1 MRSRVSAVC
10 VHSPYCMYEFESSLQ
25 YNVLQKRKKRLIVL
39 MTSDSLSAL
48 NVDDAAAAAVLR
60 RYVRQYTY
68 IKYPA
73 DDWRDKLL
81 YALPLCGLL
90 QRQENP
96 GDDVQLL
103 TCN

>member
-1 MRSRVSAVC
+1 MT
-10 VHSPYCMYEFESSLQ
+10 EFETA
-25 YNVLQKRKKRLIVL
+25 YRYIVTVKRKTRLIVL
-39 MTSDSLSAL
+39 MMLDSLNELYANDASDTAAL
-48 NVDDAAAAAVLR
+48 R
-60 RYVRQYTY
+60 QYVRQYTY

-81 YALPLCGLL
+81 YALPLRGLL

-103 TCN
+103 TSN